1 MDTQQPG
8 QDKQPADWREQALII
23 HPRLVNFIKRMSAL
37 SDGKYVL
44 TLTVRD
50 TVTWAIMRMGEVEK

>member
-23 HPRLVNFIKRMSAL
+23 HPRLVNFIKRVSAL
-37 SDGKYVL
+37 QDGKYVF

-50 TVTWAIMRMGEVEK
+50 TVTWVIMRMGGVEK

>member
-1 MDTQQPG
+1 MDTQQG
-8 QDKQPADWREQALII
+8 QDKQPVDWREQALII

>member
-1 MDTQQPG
+1 MDTQPG
-8 QDKQPADWREQALII
+8 QDKQPVDWREQAFII
-23 HPRLVNFIKRMSAL
+23 HPRLVNLIKRLSAL

-50 TVTWAIMRMGEVEK
+50 TVTWVLMRMGEVEK